1 MCHALLDRQLMY
13 LFCMFLVGELVL
25 SGTDSVS

>member
-13 LFCMFLVGELVL
+13 LFCMFLVGELVFKWN
-25 SGTDSVS
+25 GQG